1 MDEFEINHQSVYF
14 GQRNSNVMAVN
25 LLYFGINQFLS
36 TVRFRERN
44 SIKEISEVISLKPN
58 EPIVHPVIQELAL
71 NNLIDSIKITI
82 CFENFFKAI
91 FLANGFVIHS
101 LDKEKFPNLHKE
113 QKKRPISLEEV
124 KAIKEWEINEKIQTE
139 KFGLKL
145 QLDGLTSRTISL
157 NILTSNKYIEKI
169 NFDKNF
175 LKVLTTD
182 FRYRNTLHLHHMEK
196 LTLNSSSF
204 LYLRDIIR
212 FVNDHHIRIHNSLID
227 SEKMDS
233 SKKLG
238 QIPFES

>member
-44 SIKEISEVISLKPN
+44 SIKEIS
-58 EPIVHPVIQELAL
+58 
-71 NNLIDSIKITI
+71 
-82 CFENFFKAI
+82 AI